1 MSTAAPTTIAR
12 IATVALLL
20 FAALL
25 IAIPPAQAASGT
37 TQLTI
42 RLVFPEP
49 PPTATPLSLG
59 IDQDAVDDVSPP
71 PAYSARHRTE
81 VHSRDHANVPAGCD
95 RLVPRYR
102 LDSERCAVD
111 CHDRGA

>member
-49 PPTATPLSLG
+49 PPTATRCHLG
-59 IDQDAVDDVSPP
+59 SIRTPWTMFP
-71 PAYSARHRTE
+71 SACVQRSTPHRSTQ
-81 VHSRDHANVPAGCD
+81 
-95 RLVPRYR
+95 PRPR
-102 LDSERCAVD
+102 KRP
-111 CHDRGA
+111 GGM